1 MKLRY
6 LGHSAVRIEGRKTV
20 LIDPFLKD
28 NPMATEKPKDITQA
42 DVIVVTHDHADH
54 LGDAFAIAK
63 KTGAVIVSQH
73 EIAVAAQAKGL
84 VAEGMNIG
92 GPVTANGVRI
102 WLTPAFHTS
111 ASGAP
116 TGCVV
121 EMPNGKRIYHAG
133 DTGLF
138 SDMALIGELLKPDAA
153 CLPIGGRY
161 TMDAAQAARAVDF
174 LKAPV
179 VIPIHY
185 NTWPPI
191 EADPQEFKRLVGNKA
206 QVVILNPGEAYTFV
220 GVGL

>member
-6 LGHSAVRIEGRKTV
+6 LGHAAIRIEGRKTV
-20 LIDPFLKD
+20 LIDPFLSG
-28 NPMATEKPKDITQA
+28 NPLATERPEDIQSA
-42 DVIVVTHDHADH
+42 DVIVVTHDHSDH

-73 EIAVAAQAKGL
+73 EIAVAAQSKGL
-84 VAEGMNIG
+84 PAEGMNIG
-92 GPVTANGVRI
+92 GPVTVNGVKV

-111 ASGAP
+111 SSGAP

-138 SDMALIGELLKPDAA
+138 GDMALIGEMFKPDAA

-161 TMDAAQAARAVDF
+161 TMDVAQAAKAVEF
-174 LKAPV
+174 LKVPV

-185 NTWPPI
+185 NTWPII
-191 EADPQEFKRLVGNKA
+191 EADPQEFKRLVGGKA
-206 QVVILNPGEAYTFV
+206 QVVILAPGEAYTFV

>member
-28 NPMATEKPKDITQA
+28 NPLATEKPKDIKEA

-54 LGDAFAIAK
+54 LGDAFEIAK
-63 KTGAVIVSQH
+63 KTGAIIVSQH
-73 EIAVAAQAKGL
+73 EIAVAAQSKGL
-84 VAEGMNIG
+84 KAEGMNIG
-92 GPVTANGVRI
+92 GPVVANGVKV

-111 ASGAP
+111 SSGAP

-138 SDMALIGELLKPDAA
+138 GDMALIGEMLKPDAA
-153 CLPIGGRY
+153 CIPIGGRY
-161 TMDAAQAARAVDF
+161 TMDVVQAAKAVE
-174 LKAPV
+174 LIKAPV

-185 NTWPPI
+185 NTWPI
-191 EADPQEFKRLVGNKA
+191 IQADPEEFKRLVGGKA

>member
-28 NPMATEKPKDITQA
+28 NPLATEKPKDIKEA

-54 LGDAFAIAK
+54 IGDAFAIAK

-73 EIAVAAQAKGL
+73 EIAVAAQAEGL

-92 GPVTANGVRI
+92 GPVTANGIKV
-102 WLTPAFHTS
+102 WLTPAFHTC

-121 EMPNGKRIYHAG
+121 EMPSGKRIYHAG

-161 TMDAAQAARAVDF
+161 TMDITQAARAVDF
-174 LKAPV
+174 LKVPV

-191 EADPQEFKRLVGNKA
+191 EADPQEFKRLVGNRA

>member
-28 NPMATEKPKDITQA
+28 NPLATEKPKDIKEA

-54 LGDAFAIAK
+54 LGDAFEIAK
-63 KTGAVIVSQH
+63 KTGAIIVSQH
-73 EIAVAAQAKGL
+73 EIAVAAQSKGL
-84 VAEGMNIG
+84 KAEGMNIG
-92 GPVTANGVRI
+92 GPVVANGVKV

-111 ASGAP
+111 SSGAP

-138 SDMALIGELLKPDAA
+138 GDMALIGEMLKPDAA
-153 CLPIGGRY
+153 CIPIGGRY
-161 TMDAAQAARAVDF
+161 TMDVVQAAKAVE
-174 LKAPV
+174 LIKAPV

-185 NTWPPI
+185 NTWPI
-191 EADPQEFKRLVGNKA
+191 IQADPEEFKRLVGGKA

-220 GVGL
+220 RVGL

>member
-6 LGHSAVRIEGRKTV
+6 LGHAAVRIEGRKTV
-20 LIDPFLKD
+20 LIDPFLSD
-28 NPMATEKPKDITQA
+28 NPLATERPEDIQSA

-84 VAEGMNIG
+84 SAEGMNIG
-92 GPVTANGVRI
+92 GPVTVNGVKV
-102 WLTPAFHTS
+102 WLTPALHTS
-111 ASGAP
+111 SSGAP

-138 SDMALIGELLKPDAA
+138 SDMALIGEMFKPDAA

-161 TMDAAQAARAVDF
+161 TMDVVQAARAVDF
-174 LKAPV
+174 LKVPV

-185 NTWPPI
+185 NTWPLI
-191 EADPQEFKRLVGNKA
+191 EADPQEFKRLVGGKA

>member
-20 LIDPFLKD
+20 LIDPFLKG
-28 NPMATEKPKDITQA
+28 NRLATEKPKDIKEA
-42 DVIVVTHDHADH
+42 DVIVVTHDHEDH
-54 LGDAFAIAK
+54 LGDAFEIAK
-63 KTGAVIVSQH
+63 KTGAIIVSQH
-73 EIAVAAQAKGL
+73 EIAVAAQSKGL
-84 VAEGMNIG
+84 KAEGMNIG
-92 GPVTANGVRI
+92 GPVVANGVKV

-111 ASGAP
+111 SSGAP

-138 SDMALIGELLKPDAA
+138 GDMALIGEMLKPDAA
-153 CLPIGGRY
+153 CIPIGGRY
-161 TMDAAQAARAVDF
+161 TMDVVQAAKAVE
-174 LKAPV
+174 LIKAPV

-185 NTWPPI
+185 NTWPI
-191 EADPQEFKRLVGNKA
+191 IQADPEEFKRLVGGKA